1 MATAGQDTTGQAEQV
16 SASID
21 RLRPA
26 EAESSKVFGRRFRSA
41 SAELRRHAGF
51 LIGEDDEAF
60 ETREG
65 WLL

>member
-1 MATAGQDTTGQAEQV
+1 MATARQNIAGRAEQV
-16 SASID
+16 CASVG

-26 EAESSKVFGRRFRSA
+26 EGESSKVFGRRFRSA
-41 SAELRRHAGF
+41 SAELRRHTRF
-51 LIGEDDEAF
+51 LIGDVEAF

>member
-1 MATAGQDTTGQAEQV
+1 MATARQDITGQAEQV
-16 SASID
+16 CASID

-26 EAESSKVFGRRFRSA
+26 EGESSKVFGRRFRSA

-51 LIGEDDEAF
+51 LIGDDEAF